1 MTMSKKIFWLVILL
15 VGSSLI
21 FLGYA
26 IGGDW
31 GQGARYS
38 VALYSFFVTIFLA
51 AQLWGFVVSQMT
63 YVESIE
69 RAKFEL
75 LEVEGISC
83 KKNT

>member
-1 MTMSKKIFWLVILL
+1 MSKKIFYLLILM
-15 VGSSLI
+15 VGSGLI

-31 GQGARYS
+31 GDGAQGS
-38 VALYSFFVTIFLA
+38 VVLYGILVTVFLA

-63 YVESIE
+63 YVESVE

-75 LEVEGISC
+75 LEIEGITCS
-83 KKNT
+83 KN